1 MVESV
6 PYESNCNYYYEEEN
20 IVNKAEVA
28 AFLPEL
34 VCGVC
39 NYILKAPLECK
50 SCEKPIC
57 G

>member
-6 PYESNCNYYYEEEN
+6 PYESPNNYFYEEEN
-20 IVNKAEVA
+20 IYNKSEVA

-39 NYILKAPLECK
+39 NYILKALILECFFYRLWK
-50 SCEKPIC
+50 
-57 G
+57 